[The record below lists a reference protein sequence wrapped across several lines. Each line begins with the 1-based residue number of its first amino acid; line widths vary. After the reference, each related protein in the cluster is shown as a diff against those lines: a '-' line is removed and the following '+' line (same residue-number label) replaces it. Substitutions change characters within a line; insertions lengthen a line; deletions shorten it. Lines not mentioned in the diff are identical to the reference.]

1 MVGKEVVV
9 VVYLWWDG
17 FGLLLLILIQN
28 IYTHT
33 HTHTRSNKH
42 LLNTIKFK
50 IRWFCYFCCCCFLG
64 AASCSCF
71 LEYCYNSMHHTN
83 TITNK
88 FTHSHPFLGKYT
100 HEWRQQ
106 RRRRW
111 QTKTK
116 RGRKFVKIFLG
127 FSRPKITY

>member
-28 IYTHT
+28 IYTHPYT
-33 HTHTRSNKH
+33 YTVKQTSAEYNKIQNS
-42 LLNTIKFK
+42 LV
-50 IRWFCYFCCCCFLG
+50 CYFCCCCFLG

>member
-1 MVGKEVVV
+1 MEKRWWWWCISGEMVLGCFFSFLYKI
-9 VVYLWWDG
+9 Y
-17 FGLLLLILIQN
+17 
-28 IYTHT
+28 IYTHPYT
-33 HTHTRSNKH
+33 YTVKQTSAEYNKIQNS
-42 LLNTIKFK
+42 LV
-50 IRWFCYFCCCCFLG
+50 CYFCCCCFLG

-106 RRRRW
+106 RRRRRW